1 MRFPSLYVDF
11 SICKDSFFKFIF
23 FCHCYIPLSLFLEAK
38 FFQCVCVIHILCR
51 KLGGRHHRTSALMVS
66 RVGLWALPA
75 CLWCQSTAPASGA
88 RLFWEPAPC
97 RPLCSMNSRA
107 PATLVTV
114 VAWPCCR
121 LALYLAS
128 GAWADPGDACAGV
141 RRRRHHA
148 PEGKQSRGACAFW
161 VPRPEGAGLLGKGA
175 TQAWQG
181 GQRPQGEE
189 QA

>member
-1 MRFPSLYVDF
+1 MFFVGNWVGGISGPLPSW
-11 SICKDSFFKFIF
+11 SPGWACG
-23 FCHCYIPLSLFLEAK
+23 HCTLACGASLL
-38 FFQCVCVIHILCR
+38 L
-51 KLGGRHHRTSALMVS
+51 
-66 RVGLWALPA
+66 LPV
-75 CLWCQSTAPASGA
+75 GA

-97 RPLCSMNSRA
+97 RPLRSMNSRA

-141 RRRRHHA
+141 RWRRHHA
-148 PEGKQSRGACAFW
+148 PEGKQSRGARASW

-175 TQAWQG
+175 TQAWRG
-181 GQRPQGEE
+181 GQRPRGEE